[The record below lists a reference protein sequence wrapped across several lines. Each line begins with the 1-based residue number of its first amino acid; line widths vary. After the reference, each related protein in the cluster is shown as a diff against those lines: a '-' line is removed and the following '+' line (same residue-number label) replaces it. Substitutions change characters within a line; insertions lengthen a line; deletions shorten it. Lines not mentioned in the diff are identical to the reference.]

1 VNLIDRPLRFA
12 NTVLVTSETAERS
25 SAEGKPGTFVYF
37 SDLLSRTVVDA
48 QGAPIGRLWDV
59 SIRLPEPYPP
69 VSQVFIRPPGQADLL
84 LVAEGPQV
92 RSWTENP
99 IPLVARVPDL
109 RPSRRRD
116 KTEILLREALL
127 DKQVVDVSGAKVER
141 VNDLHFL
148 VAREGQLILAH
159 IDVGLRG
166 LVRRLGWERGLEAL
180 LRAVRPRSRFLTSED
195 GLIGWKYVLPTLG
208 DPAGLRLAFSQK
220 SIGRL
225 HPADLAEI
233 LEDLPVGPRRTVFDA
248 LEFQTAA
255 RVLPE
260 VDPKLQQDLL
270 PAESD
275 PERAADLLEKMPPD
289 AAADVLGELSEEDAR
304 DLIDRMQPEDARA
317 VTTLLRHE
325 EDTAGG
331 LMTTDLVTFSGSMTV
346 ADAFRRL
353 REIAPDVEFLY
364 QFYVVDE
371 RNRLLGIINMRRL
384 FLGKETDLL
393 QDVMA
398 PWTIRVHPEDSASD
412 VAGVIEKYNQA
423 AVPVVD
429 RDGVLV
435 GMITVDD
442 VLTEVLPLAWK
453 KKLQL

>member
-1 VNLIDRPLRFA
+1 MA
-12 NTVLVTSETAERS
+12 TEAASGAGGETRAV
-25 SAEGKPGTFVYF
+25 AFVYF

-48 QGAPIGRLWDV
+48 DGAPIGRLWDL

-69 VSQVFIRPPGQADLL
+69 ISEVLIRPPGQADLL
-84 LVAEGPQV
+84 LVAEGAQV
-92 RSWTENP
+92 RSWSERP
-99 IPLVARVPDL
+99 IPLTARVREL
-109 RPSRRRD
+109 RPSRRKD

-148 VAREGQLILAH
+148 IGREGQLVLAH

-166 LVRRLGWERGLEAL
+166 LVRRLGWERGIETLV
-180 LRAVRPRSRFLTSED
+180 RAVRPGARYLTKDD
-195 GLIGWKYVLPTLG
+195 GLVGWKYVLPTLG

-233 LEDLPVGPRRTVFDA
+233 LEELPAGSRRTVFDA

-260 VDPKLQQDLL
+260 VDPTIQQDLL

-289 AAADVLGELSEEDAR
+289 AAADILGELPEANAQ
-304 DLIDRMQPEDARA
+304 DLIERMQPEDARA
-317 VTTLLRHE
+317 VTELLEHE

-331 LMTTDLVTFSGSMTV
+331 LMTTDLITFRGDMTI
-346 ADAFRRL
+346 ADAFAKL
-353 REIAPDVEFLY
+353 REIAPEVEFLY

-371 RNRLLGIINMRRL
+371 RRRLVGIINMRRL
-384 FLGKETDLL
+384 FLGKETDHLK
-393 QDVMA
+393 DVMA
-398 PWTIRVHPEDSASD
+398 PWTIRVHPEDSASY
-412 VAGVIEKYNQA
+412 VAEVIEKYNQA
-423 AVPVVD
+423 AVPVTD
-429 RDGVLV
+429 ADGVLV

-453 KKLQL
+453 KKLRL

>member
-1 VNLIDRPLRFA
+1 VDTKSLEAP
-12 NTVLVTSETAERS
+12 V
-25 SAEGKPGTFVYF
+25 TFVYF

-48 QGAPIGRLWDV
+48 GGAPIGRLWDL
-59 SIRLPEPYPP
+59 SIRLPEPYPA
-69 VSQVFIRPPGQADLL
+69 VSQVIIRPPGQADLL
-84 LVAEGPQV
+84 LVAEGTQV
-92 RSWTENP
+92 RAWTENP
-99 IPLVARVPDL
+99 IALTARVPDL

-116 KTEILLREALL
+116 NTEIALREALL

-148 VAREGQLILAH
+148 LTREGQLVLAH

-166 LVRRLGWERGLEAL
+166 LVRRLGWERGVEGL
-180 LRAVRPRSRFLTSED
+180 LRAVRPRARYLTSDE
-195 GLIGWKYVLPTLG
+195 GLIGWKFVLPTLG
-208 DPAGLRLAFSQK
+208 DPAGLRLAFSQA

-233 LEDLPVGPRRTVFDA
+233 LEDLPASSRRTVFNA

-289 AAADVLGELSEEDAR
+289 AAADVLGELTAEDAQ
-304 DLIDRMQPEDARA
+304 DLIGRMHPDDARA
-317 VTTLLRHE
+317 VTTLMGHE

-331 LMTTDLVTFSGSMTV
+331 LMTTDLVTFAGTMTV
-346 ADAFRRL
+346 ADAFARL
-353 REIAPDVEFLY
+353 RAIAPDVEFLY

-371 RNRLLGIINMRRL
+371 EHRLVGIINMRRL

-393 QDVMA
+393 RDVMA
-398 PWTIRVHPEDSASD
+398 PWTICVRPEDSTSH
-412 VAGVIEKYNQA
+412 VAEVIEKYNQA

-429 RDGVLV
+429 DQGVLV
-435 GMITVDD
+435 GTITVDD

-453 KKLQL
+453 KKLRI

>member
-1 VNLIDRPLRFA
+1 MSHDVA
-12 NTVLVTSETAERS
+12 
-25 SAEGKPGTFVYF
+25 GTGSDPKAGVFVYF

-48 QGAPIGRLWDV
+48 DGAPIGRLRDL
-59 SIRLPEPYPP
+59 SIRLPEAYPP
-69 VSQVFIRPPGQADLL
+69 VSQVVIRPPGGADLL
-84 LVAEGPQV
+84 LVADGVQV
-92 RSWTENP
+92 RSWLENP
-99 IPLVARVPDL
+99 IALTARLREL

-148 VAREGQLILAH
+148 VTREGQLVLAH

-166 LVRRLGWERGLEAL
+166 LVRRLGWERGIEAL
-180 LRAVRPRSRFLTSED
+180 LRAVHPKARLLRDE

-233 LEDLPVGPRRTVFDA
+233 LEDLPAGERRTVFDA

-260 VDPKLQQDLL
+260 IDPTIQPGLL
-270 PAESD
+270 PAETD

-289 AAADVLGELSEEDAR
+289 AAADVLGELPEEDAR
-304 DLIDRMQPEDARA
+304 DLIDRMQPADARA
-317 VTTLLRHE
+317 VTTLLEHE
-325 EDTAGG
+325 DDTAGAM
-331 LMTTDLVTFSGSMTV
+331 MTTDLVTFTGTMTV
-346 ADAFRRL
+346 ADVFARL
-353 REIAPDVEFLY
+353 REIAHDVEFLY
-364 QFYVVDE
+364 QFYVVDD
-371 RNRLLGIINMRRL
+371 RHRLVGIINMRRL
-384 FLGKETDLL
+384 FLGKETDQL

-398 PWTIRVHPEDSASD
+398 PWSIRVHPEDSLSH
-412 VAGVIEKYNQA
+412 VAEVIEKYNQA
-423 AVPVVD
+423 QVPVVD
-429 RDGVLV
+429 GEGVLV
-435 GMITVDD
+435 GVITVDD

-453 KKLQL
+453 KKLRL